1 MNSANH
7 ILKKMRSRAHMLSLK
22 DGVAKAGVVALV
34 LGAVVAGSAVAI
46 AQEEQSTPAPTPS
59 PVVPG
64 QPIVLTP
71 PELNVVAQPE
81 TVQALPSAIE
91 PVPAP
96 PATTEPSVSSVLPAT
111 AEPVAMPA
119 TVPATPTPTPASPAT
134 PAASVSDT
142 SPLSALP
149 EAVVAAPSAEQ
160 PSSVPAVEEAPAAAA
175 PKEEPKP
182 VDPPAELPAE
192 PPVDPRVKADEVINS
207 LRQGTFTKPL
217 SLTDMA
223 AINDAIQRM
232 NYLSDIE
239 QKMAEL
245 NPNMAG
251 AGPAQIAAPITAGGA
266 GVPVATAGVVSA
278 VASPT
283 SSARGTVTVLQISG
297 SQGKFKA
304 LVSTQ
309 DGRTMYVRVGDSLA
323 DGQVVGIDLSGVR
336 VRGSYGLDILPF
348 RSQAPVLIGQ

>member
-1 MNSANH
+1 
-7 ILKKMRSRAHMLSLK
+7 MLSLR
-22 DGVAKAGVVALV
+22 DGMAKAGVVALV

-46 AQEEQSTPAPTPS
+46 AQEEPTPTPS
-59 PVVPG
+59 PVMPG
-64 QPIVLTP
+64 QPIQLTP
-71 PELNVVAQPE
+71 PEVNVAAQPD
-81 TVQALPSAIE
+81 TVQALPPAIE
-91 PVPAP
+91 PIVSPPSPAEPVIVPAP
-96 PATTEPSVSSVLPAT
+96 ASSPTIEPSVSSVLPA
-111 AEPVAMPA
+111 AEPAATPVTPVTPA
-119 TVPATPTPTPASPAT
+119 TSAT
-134 PAASVSDT
+134 PAAPVSAS

-149 EAVVAAPSAEQ
+149 EAVVAAPPVEQ
-160 PSSVPAVEEAPAAAA
+160 PAAAVPA
-175 PKEEPKP
+175 AEETPAAPPKEEPKP
-182 VDPPAELPAE
+182 VE
-192 PPVDPRVKADEVINS
+192 PPIDPRVKADEVINS

-245 NPNMAG
+245 NPNIAG
-251 AGPAQIAAPITAGGA
+251 AATAQIAAPVVGA
-266 GVPVATAGVVSA
+266 AAVGLPTATAGVVSA

>member
-1 MNSANH
+1 
-7 ILKKMRSRAHMLSLK
+7 MLSLK
-22 DGVAKAGVVALV
+22 DGLAKAGVVALV

-59 PVVPG
+59 PAMPG
-64 QPIVLTP
+64 QPITLTP
-71 PELNVVAQPE
+71 PDLNLVAQPD
-81 TVQALPSAIE
+81 TVPALPSAIE
-91 PVPAP
+91 PVSAP

-111 AEPVAMPA
+111 AEPVSTPA
-119 TVPATPTPTPASPAT
+119 TVPATPTPTPATPATPTPATPAT
-134 PAASVSDT
+134 PAAPVSAS

-160 PSSVPAVEEAPAAAA
+160 PSSVPAVEETPAAAA

-182 VDPPAELPAE
+182 AE
-192 PPVDPRVKADEVINS
+192 PLVDPRVKADEVINS

-251 AGPAQIAAPITAGGA
+251 AGAAQFAAPIVAGGA
-266 GVPVATAGVVSA
+266 GVPAATAGVVSA